1 MMQRRS
7 SLGRFLRRI
16 LCALLTVCLISGSA
30 SATTYNVAG
39 IKWVTSGAGGLI
51 NFSKIDGV
59 STSTMT
65 FAKDGGRILWT
76 AFRNLEGQID
86 AVDAKVAT
94 AVTAD
99 SLDAVFQKYFAAQS
113 DGSKNMWQNLYNLY
127 NRVVTLNSNMNTRL
141 DSLKSTITT
150 TNDRIGSN
158 FSYYEFS
165 GGKILA
171 SASDLASVLSGI
183 SSLIYDGSFLPSN
196 TYLDSAGHA
205 SHTGPMS
212 LPLLTASGFL
222 GLSANLA
229 GSDKSTTFSLLDDDL
244 VPQDKSVSN
253 LLDALGLIG
262 TSLQNPLAK
271 LQYVLADED
280 DIALK
285 DASKD
290 NQNSFKDN
298 FTGDGD
304 AAVKPSDIGDM
315 ADFSSGLKDA
325 FSGSGSLSDVFSL
338 FSDSRASWFFSEEV
352 ARDLDRVNAP
362 SGASASDDLEHY
374 FSNVDVDEDGFV
386 HPKSDLWDVSS
397 FGG

>member
-7 SLGRFLRRI
+7 SLSRFLRRI

-30 SATTYNVAG
+30 SAASTVVAG
-39 IKWVTSGAGGLI
+39 THFNYSSGL
-51 NFSKIDGV
+51 V
-59 STSTMT
+59 STIGMISTTNMT
-65 FAKDGGRILWT
+65 WSKGGYFLMRALQ
-76 AFRNLEGQID
+76 NLEGQID
-86 AVDAKVAT
+86 TVEAKVST

-141 DSLKSTITT
+141 DALKSTITT

-196 TYLDSAGHA
+196 TFLDSAGHA
-205 SHTGPMS
+205 THTGPMS

-244 VPQDKSVSN
+244 VSQDKTVSN

-271 LQYVLADED
+271 IQYVLADED

-315 ADFSSGLKDA
+315 AAISGSVKDSFGGAGSAGDA
-325 FSGSGSLSDVFSL
+325 FLVIND
-338 FSDSRASWFFSEEV
+338 SDSYSFFSQEV
-352 ARDLDRVNAP
+352 ADSLDTVGAP
-362 SGASASDDLEHY
+362 QARTVADDDWMDAFEA
-374 FSNVDVDEDGFV
+374 DEDGFY
-386 HPKSDLWDVSS
+386 SLADTSAFDASAFL
-397 FGG
+397 GGLLQ